1 MLPLFYPWGP
11 PLPGAE
17 CVIGEDVG
25 DGGTRTLRRTIR
37 PRLAAASVQIAG
49 WGLGM
54 ARFWTSLQ
62 GNDRIVGWSR
72 YSGGFYAPLSA
83 APLLTTTEYPAS

>member
-17 CVIGEDVG
+17 CVIGEVEG
-25 DGGTRTLRRTIR
+25 DRGKRPLRRTIR
-37 PRLAAASVQIAG
+37 PRLAAASVQSP
-49 WGLGM
+49 GLGLEM

-72 YSGGFYAPLSA
+72 YSGGFYAPL
-83 APLLTTTEYPAS
+83 LTTTEYPAS

>member
-1 MLPLFYPWGP
+1 MGEATAPEDDQAQAVGGLSPDPWF
-11 PLPGAE
+11 
-17 CVIGEDVG
+17 
-25 DGGTRTLRRTIR
+25 
-37 PRLAAASVQIAG
+37 
-49 WGLGM
+49 GLGM

-83 APLLTTTEYPAS
+83 APLMTTTEYPAS